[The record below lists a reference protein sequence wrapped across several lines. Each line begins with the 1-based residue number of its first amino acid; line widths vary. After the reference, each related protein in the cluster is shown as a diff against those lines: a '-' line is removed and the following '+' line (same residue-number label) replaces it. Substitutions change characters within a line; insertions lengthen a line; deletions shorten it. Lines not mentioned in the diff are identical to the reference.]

1 VPRSAVAVSLPGS
14 EFRAV
19 RKRLTEAGFEAI
31 AVKSPADVEK
41 LLTRRP
47 DVGFAILDTESDFD
61 GSIAMYGVLRRGDRD
76 VNILMLVPPQSLGR
90 IGLNRGVDPRDEY
103 FTRPYSA
110 ESLRWRI
117 EAMLLRAELPQ
128 QANSTEPLIAG
139 EAPKT
144 EAGATAVAPGAS
156 KPKRR
161 RRAAAAVAGEPVA
174 AATAA
179 EPAQPAGGAV
189 ISAARRGPGHERGKI
204 AIVFNPKGGVGKTT
218 ISINLGAALQIR
230 RGKRVLLVDCD
241 TITGHVASSLG
252 LERPRTLAG
261 AWRENA
267 AAADGAYETIEQ
279 IATLHSSGLS
289 VLVMSESPLHTE
301 ILEPR
306 HVADAIAASRDCY
319 DWIIL
324 DMHPDYGPLNQA
336 LFAQADKIIVPI
348 TPDIP
353 CIRAAIQF
361 RDVAAQLDMRDRMSI
376 VVNRANSGVAT
387 ADLERVVD
395 LPSLARVRSAGLL
408 FVRAADEGRS
418 AVERFPTSKVVA
430 DLDAMA
436 GRLLEGTTATDG
448 WSRFASGRRI
458 AGSVKEFLDH
468 FATRS
473 HDEAPKSGPG

>member
-1 VPRSAVAVSLPGS
+1 VSRSAVAVFLPGS

-19 RKRLTEAGFEAI
+19 RRRLTEAGFEAI
-31 AVKSPADVEK
+31 AVKSASDVEK
-41 LLTRRP
+41 LLAKRT
-47 DVGFAILDTESDFD
+47 DVDVAILDTEHDFD
-61 GSIAMYGVLRRGDRD
+61 GSIAMYGVLRGGDRD
-76 VNILMLVPPQSLGR
+76 VYILMLVPPESLGR

-117 EAMLLRAELPQ
+117 EAMLIRAEQLPQ
-128 QANSTEPLIAG
+128 KEPDALLL
-139 EAPKT
+139 
-144 EAGATAVAPGAS
+144 
-156 KPKRR
+156 
-161 RRAAAAVAGEPVA
+161 AGEPEAAPETAAGTIGTAARAGA
-174 AATAA
+174 AAPAA
-179 EPAQPAGGAV
+179 PAPAPLAEGAGA
-189 ISAARRGPGHERGKI
+189 AARESHAAVTGGVFPREPGHERGKI

-261 AWRENA
+261 VWRADAVAE
-267 AAADGAYETIEQ
+267 DGAYETIEQ

-289 VLVMSESPLHTE
+289 VLVMAESPLHTE
-301 ILEPR
+301 VLEPKR
-306 HVADAIAASRDCY
+306 VADAIASSRDCY

-336 LFAQADKIIVPI
+336 LFAQADRIIVPI

-353 CIRAAIQF
+353 CIRAAVQF
-361 RDVAAQLDMRDRMSI
+361 REVAAELHLRERMAI
-376 VVNRANSGVAT
+376 VVNRAKSGVAT
-387 ADLERVVD
+387 SDLERVVD

-408 FVRAADEGRS
+408 FLRAADEGRS
-418 AVERFPTSKVVA
+418 AVERFPRSKVVA

-436 GRLLEGTTATDG
+436 GRLLDGTTMG
-448 WSRFASGRRI
+448 EGRPSFASRHHI
-458 AGSVKEFLDH
+458 AGSVKGFFDRLAARPPDGG
-468 FATRS
+468 S
-473 HDEAPKSGPG
+473 QLGPS